1 MKAVI
6 FDLDGVIADTARF
19 HFIAWQQL
27 AADLGIVIDE
37 AFNEE
42 LKGISR
48 SESLERIL
56 IHGNQSDRYSEGE
69 LAVFAN
75 KKNEVYLELIS
86 SLSEKDILPGITA
99 FLDELATAEIR
110 IALASAS
117 RNGPFILDKLGLSDR
132 FETIVDP
139 SGLKAGKPAPDIYLA
154 AAAQLGLKAGD
165 CVGVED
171 ALAGVQAINAA
182 NMVSIAV
189 GDAQELAEADHIFS
203 STALLDL
210 ETIQD
215 VWEAAHHA

>member
-1 MKAVI
+1 M
-6 FDLDGVIADTARF
+6 LT
-19 HFIAWQQL
+19 
-27 AADLGIVIDE
+27 
-37 AFNEE
+37 
-42 LKGISR
+42 
-48 SESLERIL
+48 
-56 IHGNQSDRYSEGE
+56 
-69 LAVFAN
+69 

-139 SGLKAGKPAPDIYLA
+139 ADLKAGKPAPDIYLA

-210 ETIQD
+210 ETIQG

>member
-1 MKAVI
+1 M
-6 FDLDGVIADTARF
+6 
-19 HFIAWQQL
+19 
-27 AADLGIVIDE
+27 
-37 AFNEE
+37 
-42 LKGISR
+42 
-48 SESLERIL
+48 
-56 IHGNQSDRYSEGE
+56 
-69 LAVFAN
+69 
-75 KKNEVYLELIS
+75 
-86 SLSEKDILPGITA
+86 
-99 FLDELATAEIR
+99 
-110 IALASAS
+110 
-117 RNGPFILDKLGLSDR
+117 SDR

-154 AAAQLGLKAGD
+154 AAAQLGLNAGD

-210 ETIQD
+210 ETIQG